1 MQALSKQGIVY
12 ASHAFAGQ
20 GILVMLAFHCMG
32 RLFFFLQSST
42 LSKRELYYACSYS
55 TWCIAPDRGASMTR
69 RSNNHY
75 KEAKIMKK
83 QKGIK

>member
-20 GILVMLAFHCMG
+20 GIPVILAFYCMG

-42 LSKRELYYACSYS
+42 LSKSELYSAL
-55 TWCIAPDRGASMTR
+55 CIAPNRDVAMTR
-69 RSNNHY
+69 RSNTKGRSRATVQLDNQ
-75 KEAKIMKK
+75 ENK
-83 QKGIK
+83 QKRM

>member
-32 RLFFFLQSST
+32 RLFLFSSVVDGVQ
-42 LSKRELYYACSYS
+42 KRAVLCIWPVHCSEQGGVYDQKKK
-55 TWCIAPDRGASMTR
+55 TAVI
-69 RSNNHY
+69 N
-75 KEAKIMKK
+75 EAKM
-83 QKGIK
+83 